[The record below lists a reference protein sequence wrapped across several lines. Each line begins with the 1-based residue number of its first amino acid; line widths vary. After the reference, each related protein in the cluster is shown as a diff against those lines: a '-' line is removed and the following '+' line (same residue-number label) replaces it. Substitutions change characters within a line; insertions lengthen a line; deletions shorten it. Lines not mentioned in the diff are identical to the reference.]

1 MQPNH
6 AQDDSDAPASRAAAK
21 VAALRA
27 RVYPQPVHDA
37 PAHCRCCHGPSF
49 WDIYAINRL
58 TSRSGRCCSS
68 STSNDTEPETPG
80 WLGVVIAVA
89 LLVGAIGVAIYD
101 ASKLIMLL
109 IAVGEIDALILPLGG
124 DASVLFDRWKRN
136 ELVFWWIH
144 SLSIWSTVPL
154 LFAVLVAC
162 AYFEATASIYWL
174 LVMPA
179 ITLVCALGAYHFLG
193 YRNANR
199 DLLDAVAAQ
208 LATPDADRKTR

>member
-6 AQDDSDAPASRAAAK
+6 AHDDSDTPASRAAAK

-27 RVYPQPVHDA
+27 RVYPQPARDA
-37 PAHCRCCHGPSF
+37 AAHCQCCHGPSF

-68 STSNDTEPETPG
+68 SSDGSAKSETPG
-80 WLGVVIAVA
+80 WLGVVIAMG

-109 IAVGEIDALILPLGG
+109 IAVSEIDALILPLGG

-136 ELVFWWIH
+136 ELAFWWVH
-144 SLSIWSTVPL
+144 SLSIWSAVPL
-154 LFAVLVAC
+154 MFAVLVAC
-162 AYFEATASIYWL
+162 AYFEATASVYWL

-179 ITLVCALGAYHFLG
+179 IALVCALGTYHLLG

-199 DLLDAVAAQ
+199 DLLDAVAAR
-208 LATPDADRKTR
+208 LAASGVDRKTR